1 MKVVNAVFGLMVMLF
16 VAVAFAE
23 EPKPYHSQYEE
34 ELLFCKTQSG
44 KYLQVTRNSDSDVFS
59 ILYGE
64 DLRNPEQS
72 TVRRGNNMG
81 TSYRSSAQEGVENR
95 EIYVAEGQR
104 FTTVGVNDRQGK
116 KTGYITI
123 LASNKEV
130 VRDDCQPK
138 TLESRFSDY
147 EQFQSLTD
155 VD

>member
-1 MKVVNAVFGLMVMLF
+1 MKVFNVVFGIMALF
-16 VAVAFAE
+16 VAVGAFAE
-23 EPKPYHSQYEE
+23 QPKPYHTLYEE
-34 ELLFCKTQSG
+34 ELMFCKTDSG
-44 KYLQVTRNSDSDVFS
+44 KYLQVTRNKESDTFS

-64 DLRNPEQS
+64 DLRNPEQV

-81 TSYRSSAQEGVENR
+81 TSYHLSSEEGVENR

-123 LASNKEV
+123 LASKKEV